1 MTVGTGAPPPR
12 HFRSELPAG
21 DPQDERGDV
30 ISSPPILWPMAE
42 NAGSNG
48 RRVLVTGA
56 SRGIGAASAAALTTA
71 GWTVVTPSRDELD
84 LSSRTSVDGYLRD
97 HGSEFDGL
105 VLNAGM
111 NNPQLL
117 SELEM
122 SAWDEILQ
130 VDLSSNV
137 ALVKAICPGM
147 AARGFGRVV
156 AVSSG
161 LAGRTMPSRAAY
173 SAAKSGLESMVRSV
187 AVEFGAQGVVAN
199 AVAPGIIM
207 TEMQK
212 ANMPEQLRQQILP
225 MIPAARFGEAEDVA
239 AVIAFLMSPGVSYVN
254 GVTIPVDGGF
264 EAL

>member
-1 MTVGTGAPPPR
+1 
-12 HFRSELPAG
+12 
-21 DPQDERGDV
+21 
-30 ISSPPILWPMAE
+30 MAE
-42 NAGSNG
+42 NAGHED
-48 RRVLVTGA
+48 RRALVTGA
-56 SRGIGAASAAALTTA
+56 SRGIGAATAATLTA
-71 GWTVVTPSRDELD
+71 MGWKVVTPTREELD
-84 LSSRTSVDGYLRD
+84 LSSRASVDGFLRD
-97 HGSEFDGL
+97 HGTDFDGL

-117 SELEM
+117 SALEM

-173 SAAKSGLESMVRSV
+173 SAAKSGLESMIRSV

-212 ANMPEQLRQQILP
+212 KNMPEQVRQQILP

-239 AVIAFLMSPGVSYVN
+239 AVIAFLMNPGLSYVN

>member
-1 MTVGTGAPPPR
+1 
-12 HFRSELPAG
+12 
-21 DPQDERGDV
+21 
-30 ISSPPILWPMAE
+30 MAE
-42 NAGSNG
+42 NAGPTD
-48 RRVLVTGA
+48 RKALVTGA
-56 SRGIGAASAAALTTA
+56 SRGIGAATAELLAAE
-71 GWTVVTPSRDELD
+71 GWTVVAPSRDDFD
-84 LSSRTSVDGYLRD
+84 LSSRASIDRFLADEGTD
-97 HGSEFDGL
+97 FDGL

-111 NNPQLL
+111 NDPQVL
-117 SELEM
+117 SALEL
-122 SAWDEILQ
+122 STWDEILQ
-130 VDLSSNV
+130 VDLSANV
-137 ALVKAICPGM
+137 ALVKAVCPGM

-161 LAGRTMPSRAAY
+161 LAGRTMPGRAAY
-173 SAAKSGLESMVRSV
+173 SAAKAGLESMIRSV

-212 ANMPEQLRQQILP
+212 KNMPEQVRQQILP

-239 AVIAFLMSPGVSYVN
+239 AVIAFLMNPRLSYVN

>member
-1 MTVGTGAPPPR
+1 
-12 HFRSELPAG
+12 
-21 DPQDERGDV
+21 
-30 ISSPPILWPMAE
+30 
-42 NAGSNG
+42 
-48 RRVLVTGA
+48 
-56 SRGIGAASAAALTTA
+56 
-71 GWTVVTPSRDELD
+71 
-84 LSSRTSVDGYLRD
+84 
-97 HGSEFDGL
+97 
-105 VLNAGM
+105 
-111 NNPQLL
+111 
-117 SELEM
+117 
-122 SAWDEILQ
+122 
-130 VDLSSNV
+130 
-137 ALVKAICPGM
+137 
-147 AARGFGRVV
+147 
-156 AVSSG
+156 
-161 LAGRTMPSRAAY
+161 MPSRAAY